1 MAVMGESIEQA
12 QSDVFTAIAHPVRRQ
27 ILDRLAEGEES
38 VSHLAEPFG
47 MSRPAVSQH
56 LRVLRDAGLVAEERY
71 GRERRYRLQPERLY
85 EVHAW
90 MRRYDRFWQ
99 TRLASLGAYLDR
111 TEAEA
116 GEAAGKA
123 EAGE

>member
-1 MAVMGESIEQA
+1 MTTEGLEGIDRVE
-12 QSDVFTAIAHPVRRQ
+12 SDVFTAIAHPVRRQ
-27 ILDRLAEGEES
+27 ILDRLTEGEES

-56 LRVLRDAGLVAEERY
+56 LRILRDAGLVTEERH

-85 EVHAW
+85 EVRAW
-90 MRRYDRFWQ
+90 MRKYDRFWQ

-111 TEAEA
+111 AEEEEAPR
-116 GEAAGKA
+116 
-123 EAGE
+123 